1 MVLPSLTER
10 AVFDHLLVRPG
21 ATAGQLASH
30 FRLAAS
36 TIASALQRMEEKG
49 LVRREESRV
58 RGRGRPTVPYAL
70 QLPGPVVTVLLDGS
84 VVAAAVLA
92 QSGHVRSQRRLDVPR
107 IDSQAQAVGL
117 VAARIADVLQEAG
130 LRQRQAAYVAV
141 ALNAVRTSRGLLT
154 SSVLP
159 WAQDHLEQ
167 EIAAASGIPTRL
179 ITAASLLAEYARV
192 PDPAPACMLHFRA
205 GDGVSCH
212 GVMRGRPIDG
222 FNGLAGELGHVTV
235 DPDGPRCGC
244 GKRGCLETYCSG
256 PAIVAAVQA
265 AERRPRIRPPTDALI
280 PGAVRTAM
288 EVVWQR
294 WIAGDRAVRR
304 VLDSVLDRL
313 AWGLAVAVS
322 LYDPDLVR
330 VGDYVFRG
338 HLEWLA
344 ELEKR
349 ARMHLIH
356 GQRRELRIEP
366 GGAGLDDVLR
376 VAAYRAL
383 ADQRRQIPARRRPAA
398 TSLET
403 A

>member
-1 MVLPSLTER
+1 V
-10 AVFDHLLVRPG
+10 
-21 ATAGQLASH
+21 Q
-30 FRLAAS
+30 
-36 TIASALQRMEEKG
+36 
-49 LVRREESRV
+49 
-58 RGRGRPTVPYAL
+58 GRGRPTVPYAL

-84 VVAAAVLA
+84 IVAAAVLA
-92 QSGHVRSQRRLDVPR
+92 ESGRIRAQRRLDVPR
-107 IDSQAQAVGL
+107 IDSQVEAVGL
-117 VAARIADVLQEAG
+117 VVGQIADVLRDAG
-130 LRQRQAAYVAV
+130 LRHRQAAYVAV
-141 ALNAVRTSRGLLT
+141 AVNAVRTSHGLLT

-167 EIAAASGIPTRL
+167 EIAAASGIATRL
-179 ITAASLLAEYARV
+179 ITAASLLAEYAHV
-192 PDPAPACMLHFRA
+192 PDPTPVCMLHFRA

-212 GVMRGRPIDG
+212 GVMRGRAIDG

-235 DPDGPRCGC
+235 DPDGPPCGC
-244 GKRGCLETYCSG
+244 GKRGCLETFCSG

-265 AERRPRIRPPTDALI
+265 AERRRHARTQAAHLV

-288 EVVWQR
+288 EAIWQR
-294 WIAGDRAVRR
+294 WLGGDRVVRR
-304 VLDSVLDRL
+304 ILGGVLDRL
-313 AWGLAVAVS
+313 AWGMGVAVS

-338 HLEWLA
+338 HPEWLA

-349 ARMHLIH
+349 ARTHLIH

-366 GGAGLDDVLR
+366 GVAGLDDDLR

-383 ADQRRQIPARRRPAA
+383 AVLRRRASSPHRDAA
-398 TSLET
+398 SSLET